1 VKTMTQL
8 EDGRDGTQ
16 RELSGRVANSH
27 WQVGST
33 SRGSPEGR
41 FLAGAGKALHR
52 QISELKERLAAAK
65 AQLKSAAPALDHAVD
80 LANERRAQHRGGDR
94 PWPVRLII
102 PVAIVA
108 EALTAFV
115 AMEALVSSVELAVG
129 LAIMAALVGAG
140 TACMIANRRLNR
152 LQVPV
157 SARLLEAG
165 LVAVLTEL
173 RFQSLDLQSATML
186 TAAGGAAL
194 AALISAIALLAIE
207 EVVVETDTSSVCA
220 SRLRVWFRRR
230 QLTRASSRVARYRAR
245 VEAAGDKF
253 QQHFLDFLLKSE
265 GLSLDQ
271 AQRRTEAFENALVPA
286 ERGDS

>member
-1 VKTMTQL
+1 MTQL
-8 EDGRDGTQ
+8 DGGRDRTQ
-16 RELSGRVANSH
+16 RELTRPVADSH
-27 WQVGST
+27 WRVGST

-41 FLAGAGKALHR
+41 FLASAGKALHR

-65 AQLKSAAPALDHAVD
+65 ARIQGAATALDHAVD
-80 LANERRAQHRGGDR
+80 LADERKAQHRGGNR
-94 PWPVRLII
+94 PWLVRLII

-115 AMEALVSSVELAVG
+115 GMEALVSSVELAVG

-152 LQVPV
+152 LRVPV
-157 SARLLEAG
+157 SARLLEAS

-173 RFQSLDLQSATML
+173 RFQSLDLQSSTIL
-186 TAAGGAAL
+186 TAVGGAAL

-207 EVVVETDTSSVCA
+207 EVVVETDTSSVFA
-220 SRLRVWFRRR
+220 SRLRVRFRRW
-230 QLTRASSRVARYRAR
+230 QLTRASTRVARYRAR
-245 VEAAGDKF
+245 VGAAADQF

-265 GLSLDQ
+265 GLGLDQ
-271 AQRRTEAFENALVPA
+271 AQRRAEALRNALFPA
-286 ERGDS
+286 EGGDS